1 MEGAVLIYCDFVV
14 ILEFVVVLFED
25 HYHFVA
31 HHFISNFY
39 AKAQSYVFR
48 RSREFAVVR
57 A

>member
-48 RSREFAVVR
+48 RSREFAVVP